1 MRARRGVQMSVPDQ
15 AAFVTLERLTQ
26 VQRPIGE
33 ATGLPNL
40 AYTSEAYFRHERD
53 AVIGSTWAAIT
64 FTDSIPERP
73 FAQPI
78 EFMGLPL
85 LVVRDRHGALRVF
98 HNVCS
103 HRGMKLVAE
112 PTEVRGVITCR
123 YHCWSY
129 ATNGDLKATPHIGG
143 VEQHHSDGFDNA
155 AHGLKPLRSAVFMGI
170 LFVNLSGDAP
180 DFEQHA
186 AALVAR
192 AEQFLGKDGW
202 THLQAGLSDSGLSLL
217 AHCNWKLA
225 VENYCEAYHLPWVHP
240 ELNSYSRL
248 EDHYCFLGDAFAG
261 QGSLSYRGSDIAGAH
276 LPRLTAWPAERMH
289 VAEYPTLYPNVLLGF
304 QADHAFAI
312 LLTPEAPD
320 RTREELRIFY
330 VGDGAT
336 QDSYR
341 ACRAATLAAWR
352 IVFEQDLS
360 AVEQL
365 QLGRASP
372 GYDGGVFSPAMDAVT
387 HHFHAWV
394 AARLEDRLRHRA
406 GAQRNVTS
414 RRSSGDV
421 SSA

>member
-1 MRARRGVQMSVPDQ
+1 MSVPEP
-15 AAFVTLERLTQ
+15 ATLPSLERLSQ
-26 VQRPIGE
+26 VLRPIAA
-33 ATGLPNL
+33 ATGLPNVT
-40 AYTSEAYFRHERD
+40 YTSEAYFRHERD
-53 AVIGSTWAAIT
+53 AVLAGTWAGIAFADT
-64 FTDSIPERP
+64 IPERP
-73 FAQPI
+73 FAQPV

-112 PTEVRGVITCR
+112 PIEVRGLITCR

-143 VEQHHSDGFDNA
+143 VEQHHAAGFDNA
-155 AHGLKPLRSAVFMGI
+155 AHGLKPVRSAVFMGI

-180 DFEQHA
+180 DFEPHA
-186 AALVAR
+186 AELKQRAGALLGAEGWAQLRCGVSDAR
-192 AEQFLGKDGW
+192 
-202 THLQAGLSDSGLSLL
+202 LSLT

-248 EDHYCFLGDAFAG
+248 EDHYCFLGRDFAG
-261 QGSLSYRGSDIAGAH
+261 QGSLAYRGSEVAGAH
-276 LPRLTAWPAERMH
+276 LPRLATWPADRLR

-312 LLTPEAPD
+312 LLIPEAPD
-320 RTREELRIFY
+320 LTREELRIFY

-336 QDSYR
+336 DDAYR
-341 ACRAATLAAWR
+341 ACRAATLSAWR
-352 IVFEQDLS
+352 IVFEQDLA

-372 GYDGGVFSPAMDAVT
+372 GYDGGVFSPAMDTAT

-394 AARLEDRLRHRA
+394 AARLAARLR
-406 GAQRNVTS
+406 
-414 RRSSGDV
+414 
-421 SSA
+421 

>member
-1 MRARRGVQMSVPDQ
+1 MPPPESEHP
-15 AAFVTLERLTQ
+15 AFPTLERLAQ
-26 VQRPIGE
+26 VQRPIAE
-33 ATGLPNL
+33 ATGLPNV

-53 AVIGSTWAAIT
+53 AVLARTWAGIA
-64 FTDSIPERP
+64 FTDTIPDRP

-78 EFMGLPL
+78 DFIGLPL
-85 LVVRDRHGALRVF
+85 VVIRDRHGALRVF

-129 ATNGDLKATPHIGG
+129 ATNGDLKATPHMGG
-143 VEQHHSDGFDNA
+143 VEQHHTAGFDNA
-155 AHGLKPLRSAVFMGI
+155 AHGLKMVRSAVFMGT

-180 DFEQHA
+180 DFDRHA
-186 AALVAR
+186 AELRRRAGALVG
-192 AEQFLGKDGW
+192 EDGW
-202 THLQAGLSDSGLSLL
+202 TQLRCGVSDARLTLT

-248 EDHYCFLGDAFAG
+248 EDHYCFLGEDFAG
-261 QGSLSYRGSDIAGAH
+261 QGSLAYRGSEAAGVH
-276 LPRLTAWPAERMH
+276 LPRLPGWPAERLQ

-312 LLTPEAPD
+312 LLMPQAPD

-330 VGDGAT
+330 VGDGAV
-336 QDSYR
+336 DDAYR
-341 ACRAATLAAWR
+341 ACRAATLSAWR

-372 GYDGGVFSPAMDAVT
+372 GYDGGVFSPAMDTAT
-387 HHFHAWV
+387 HHFHSWV
-394 AARLEDRLRHRA
+394 AARLAARLR
-406 GAQRNVTS
+406 
-414 RRSSGDV
+414 
-421 SSA
+421 